1 MQSHFL
7 SWLDTFRRKREDDFN
22 TLPEDD
28 IIARCAFNSIVT
40 KATRGASKL
49 DRIYVSEPLYANI
62 KVVSSTVKSDHM
74 AVIAYSGANMTTI
87 NKRRERRVYRRR
99 SPNQHAT
106 LFLEHIAELKLEFN
120 NTNDVQ
126 TNFDNMYAVLL
137 ALLDRFYPER
147 SVTVTSTDPDFV
159 TPAIKA
165 QLRRKNR
172 LMRSGRVEEAGALA
186 KRVQASIIRHNTAE
200 LRRVDTRH
208 CAKDAWAKVR
218 KLTKAR
224 DKSYFQEETNLT
236 AQILNDHY
244 AAVSTDQCYQ
254 PPQAKLSASQSPTHV
269 TELQVFRMLDKLRP
283 TATGLDSLPAW
294 FLRLGAPV
302 FCAPLAQLFN
312 QSINS
317 GVVPRQWKK
326 AIITPI
332 PKIQHPTQPNEY
344 RPISITSALSR
355 SLERRIVRAYIY
367 PAILQPPA
375 HLYFADQFAF
385 RPTGSTVAALITL
398 IHTVTTM
405 LSDGPYVHVFSLDF
419 SKAFDTVR
427 HATLMEKLSTLA
439 VPDEVYNWIKDFLDG
454 HSHCTKFGLDVS
466 PFADIM
472 ASVIQGSSLGPAA
485 YAVTASDLRPIHTGN
500 DIVKFADDTYLIIPA
515 SNTDTRAEELTHVQT
530 WASRNNLQLNCK
542 KSQEII
548 FQSTQKKPLQIPPPC
563 PGIARVNSL
572 SALGVIINNRL
583 TAADHVSATLSS
595 CSSMMYALRVLRDHG
610 MRPSS
615 LHDVYRATVLAKIL
629 YCSSAWSGLT
639 SASDRCRI
647 DAFLKKSKR
656 LGYCDANTPP
666 VADLFATADDALFKR
681 MLANQH
687 HVLQPLLPDQSR
699 HNYNLRNR
707 RHQLQLTQKTTH
719 FNNKLFIIRSLF
731 KDTY

>member
-1 MQSHFL
+1 MFCCCFFL
-7 SWLDTFRRKREDDFN
+7 FFSFFIQREISAVSQPIAVKLCHMIGNGCNFKKLGENFGGPPHPKKFGAEKHAFCTFGRLRS
-22 TLPEDD
+22 
-28 IIARCAFNSIVT
+28 SI
-40 KATRGASKL
+40 
-49 DRIYVSEPLYANI
+49 ANI
-62 KVVSSTVKSDHM
+62 SRM
-74 AVIAYSGANMTTI
+74 
-87 NKRRERRVYRRR
+87 E
-99 SPNQHAT
+99 Q
-106 LFLEHIAELKLEFN
+106 E
-120 NTNDVQ
+120 
-126 TNFDNMYAVLL
+126 
-137 ALLDRFYPER
+137 
-147 SVTVTSTDPDFV
+147 
-159 TPAIKA
+159 

-367 PAILQPPA
+367 PAILQPPV

-439 VPDEVYNWIKDFLDG
+439 VPDEVYNWIKDFLRR
-454 HSHCTKFGLDVS
+454 
-466 PFADIM
+466 
-472 ASVIQGSSLGPAA
+472 SLALHQIRLRR
-485 YAVTASDLRPIHTGN
+485 VTIRRHHGQCHTGL
-500 DIVKFADDTYLIIPA
+500 V
-515 SNTDTRAEELTHVQT
+515 
-530 WASRNNLQLNCK
+530 SRTC
-542 KSQEII
+542 
-548 FQSTQKKPLQIPPPC
+548 
-563 PGIARVNSL
+563 RV
-572 SALGVIINNRL
+572 
-583 TAADHVSATLSS
+583 
-595 CSSMMYALRVLRDHG
+595 CCYCF
-610 MRPSS
+610 RPSS
-615 LHDVYRATVLAKIL
+615 NPHR
-629 YCSSAWSGLT
+629 
-639 SASDRCRI
+639 
-647 DAFLKKSKR
+647 
-656 LGYCDANTPP
+656 
-666 VADLFATADDALFKR
+666 
-681 MLANQH
+681 Q
-687 HVLQPLLPDQSR
+687 R
-699 HNYNLRNR
+699 HR
-707 RHQLQLTQKTTH
+707 
-719 FNNKLFIIRSLF
+719 
-731 KDTY
+731 